1 MKIRH
6 KLTLGI
12 LIVGLLGGVLGT
24 AAIKLPNAPR
34 QEEVFNHDC
43 VNIVGRLA
51 EDQPRLI

>member
-1 MKIRH
+1 MKIRY

-24 AAIKLPNAPR
+24 AAIKLPNAPH
-34 QEEVFNHDC
+34 QEEVFNHDY

-51 EDQPRLI
+51 ED